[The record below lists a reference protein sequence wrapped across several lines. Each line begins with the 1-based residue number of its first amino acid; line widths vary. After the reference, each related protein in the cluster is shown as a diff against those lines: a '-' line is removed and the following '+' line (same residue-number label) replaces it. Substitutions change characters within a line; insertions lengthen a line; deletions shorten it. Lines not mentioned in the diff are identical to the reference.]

1 MPVTVRQPYMRL
13 SMVLGCRTWGGGDS
27 PSMNCVHSL
36 EKLFSAV
43 TIPMTFDLKASLIP
57 SAILR
62 APE

>member
-1 MPVTVRQPYMRL
+1 
-13 SMVLGCRTWGGGDS
+13 MVLGCRTWGGGDS

>member
-1 MPVTVRQPYMRL
+1 
-13 SMVLGCRTWGGGDS
+13 MVLGCRTWGGGDS

-57 SAILR
+57 STILR